1 MIKNTIMRL
10 EFHYEG
16 IPSQSW
22 EKNQIQPHL
31 KAWADVLLSNVFVEI
46 KAQESLPVIVGHMLY
61 CIKTDTPL
69 NFVYF
74 IARRLS
80 GLDYNNEALPY
91 ARVMTTLFEYLKNK
105 HPNDAFRMTEV
116 D

>member
-1 MIKNTIMRL
+1 MIQNTIMRL

-22 EKNQIQPHL
+22 EKNQLHPHL

-46 KAQESLPVIVGHMLY
+46 KAQESLPIIVGHMLY
-61 CIKTDTPL
+61 CIKTNTPL

-74 IARRLS
+74 IAR
-80 GLDYNNEALPY
+80 
-91 ARVMTTLFEYLKNK
+91 
-105 HPNDAFRMTEV
+105 
-116 D
+116 